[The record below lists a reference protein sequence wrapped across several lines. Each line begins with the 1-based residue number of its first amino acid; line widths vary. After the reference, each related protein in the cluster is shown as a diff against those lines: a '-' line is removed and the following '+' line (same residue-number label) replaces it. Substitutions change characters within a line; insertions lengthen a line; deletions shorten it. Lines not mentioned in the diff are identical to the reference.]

1 MRRGLTLLLG
11 LCVATIVWSPSIAVG
26 AESLSAGSGV
36 LSPAEVV
43 WIGPEGDGEEIV
55 VEGEAIGDVLRT
67 VGGGKWVNILGDDV
81 GLGIWMQDAMVEQI
95 THLGKYQHTGDI
107 LRIEGTLNRA
117 CPQHGGE
124 YDVHASDVT
133 VIQKGVPVSHPPD
146 YRHAM
151 LGGLGFIVGGGL
163 WAWRRRT
170 GKTVPE

>member
-1 MRRGLTLLLG
+1 MRRALTFLVVSSLASILW
-11 LCVATIVWSPSIAVG
+11 VPSAAAA
-26 AESLSAGSGV
+26 AESLSAGPGA

-43 WIGPEGDGEEIV
+43 WIAPEGDGEEIV

-95 THLGKYQHTGDI
+95 THLGHYQHTGDV

-133 VIQKGVPVSHPPD
+133 VIQKGVPVSHAPD
-146 YRHAM
+146 FRHAM
-151 LGGLGFIVGGGL
+151 LAGLGFVVGGGL

-170 GKTVPE
+170 GETVPE